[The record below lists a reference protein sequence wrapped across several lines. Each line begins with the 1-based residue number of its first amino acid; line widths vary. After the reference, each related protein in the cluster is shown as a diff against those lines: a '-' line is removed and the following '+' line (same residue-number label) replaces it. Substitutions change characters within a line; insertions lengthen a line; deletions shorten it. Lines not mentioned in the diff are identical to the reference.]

1 MAGPCPGHPRLY
13 RASAAWASIPVS
25 AGSTIMAEFLQFLF
39 SGLTVGA
46 IYALVALGFT
56 LIYNAS
62 DVINFAQ
69 GEFVMLGGMVTVF
82 LAAAGVPLPLAA
94 IAAVVTAI
102 VVGLLLYWL
111 AIEPARG
118 ASAVTLII
126 ITIGASI
133 LLRGVASIVFDKRFH
148 SLPPLLG
155 ADPIF
160 IGGAA
165 VLPQSIVVFGAAA
178 AVFLGLRVLMDR
190 TLLGKA
196 LIAIAANRLAARLV
210 GINTAALVG
219 LSFAVSAAIGA
230 VGGVLITPITLTS
243 YDVGTLL
250 ALKGF
255 AAAMLG
261 GMGHPFGA
269 MVGGLIIGLLEAF
282 GAGYVSSAYKDAIA
296 FLVILVV
303 LFAMPQGL
311 FGRAGIERV

>member
-1 MAGPCPGHPRLY
+1 
-13 RASAAWASIPVS
+13 
-25 AGSTIMAEFLQFLF
+25 MAEFLQFAF

-82 LAAAGVPLPLAA
+82 ALAAGVPLPLAA
-94 IAAVVTAI
+94 LLAVIAAVV
-102 VVGLLLYWL
+102 VGLALYKL
-111 AIEPARG
+111 AIAPARG

-133 LLRGVASIVFDKRFH
+133 LLRGVASKVFDKSFH
-148 SLPPLLG
+148 SLPAFAGSKP
-155 ADPIF
+155 F
-160 IGGAA
+160 MVGGAA
-165 VLPQSIVVFGAAA
+165 VLPQSIIVLIGAGVIVVALWLF
-178 AVFLGLRVLMDR
+178 MTR
-190 TLLGKA
+190 TLTGKA
-196 LIAIAANRLAARLV
+196 IMATAANRLAARLV
-210 GINTAALVG
+210 GINTGAMVG

-230 VGGVLITPITLTS
+230 VGGILASPITLTS
-243 YDVGTLL
+243 YDAGTLL

-261 GMGHPFGA
+261 GMGNPLGA
-269 MVGGLIIGLLEAF
+269 VVGGLMIGLLEAF
-282 GAGYVSSAYKDAIA
+282 GAGYISSSYKDAIA
-296 FLVILVV
+296 FIVILAV

-311 FGRAGIERV
+311 FGRARVERV